1 MRPLNSI
8 VAVIVVCS
16 FFLLGGCLDTR
27 SPERLTYIQGIG
39 FDYEDGE
46 FTAYVQ
52 LVNLSGLAAKREGGG
67 SEGGLP
73 LVVGKEKGKTL
84 DEAIFKMYRSAIAEV
99 YWGNLSFIIVTER
112 LLQAQEFMSVID
124 MWSRFPEARYQ
135 IYLYSTSED
144 LEKVLEVNPIL
155 DIAKGMGGL
164 AFPENNYRQYSFVSL
179 TKLRNILILLKEPNY
194 LGYIPSVSLPD
205 GLWKNPEDKKPKN
218 IEIQGMSLYD
228 RDKGFLGTLKD
239 ERIIGYRWVT
249 KDFRRAEIPIVEDEE
264 AVASLVVNNKKTKV
278 EPIPTESG
286 VTFEMNIEIEAHVA
300 ELHEQKGYLTLEKLA
315 EKKVKEDVL
324 TTYREALQLDKDA
337 DIYRLSEKLYRKDI
351 RAWKKLAKEGKL
363 DLNEDS
369 LQVKVEVKI
378 KDSWRDHMRRRVE

>member
-1 MRPLNSI
+1 
-8 VAVIVVCS
+8 
-16 FFLLGGCLDTR
+16 
-27 SPERLTYIQGIG
+27 
-39 FDYEDGE
+39 
-46 FTAYVQ
+46 
-52 LVNLSGLAAKREGGG
+52 
-67 SEGGLP
+67 
-73 LVVGKEKGKTL
+73 
-84 DEAIFKMYRSAIAEV
+84 
-99 YWGNLSFIIVTER
+99 
-112 LLQAQEFMSVID
+112 
-124 MWSRFPEARYQ
+124 
-135 IYLYSTSED
+135 
-144 LEKVLEVNPIL
+144 
-155 DIAKGMGGL
+155 
-164 AFPENNYRQYSFVSL
+164 
-179 TKLRNILILLKEPNY
+179 
-194 LGYIPSVSLPD
+194 
-205 GLWKNPEDKKPKN
+205 
-218 IEIQGMSLYD
+218 MSLYD